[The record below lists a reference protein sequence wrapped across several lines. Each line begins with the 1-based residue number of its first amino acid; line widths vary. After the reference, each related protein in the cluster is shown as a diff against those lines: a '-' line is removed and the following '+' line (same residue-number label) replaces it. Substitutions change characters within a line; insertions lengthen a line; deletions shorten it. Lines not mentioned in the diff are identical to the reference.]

1 MTTANNKSQKN
12 PPVESILLIILFAF
26 GILGFMYTFSANNN
40 KDKTEEVMM
49 MKDKPVSVKDAAESV
64 NWSSAQKQILIP
76 IFNFF

>member
-26 GILGFMYTFSANNN
+26 GILGFMYTLSANSN

-49 MKDKPVSVKDAAESV
+49 MKDKPVSTKEDIEHV
-64 NWSSAQKQILIP
+64 N
-76 IFNFF
+76 